1 MKYSDLRN
9 KEKSIIMKNNYRYW
23 KLDALDESGYFVIFQ
38 GFLED
43 DKLKKISGNAL
54 KLYIY
59 LGINSSNFEGV
70 IWHSNKK
77 ISKYFGKSE
86 RTIRGWMKELEDM
99 NLIKR
104 MRLEYNGN
112 VFTYLQPYR
121 YKLDYKAISEMN
133 YIQGYLFLDEVGG
146 IYIKGDH
153 IIIPILRSMYIEIFN
168 EVDNKW
174 EKGKIQ
180 IRRYDSE
187 IVNEEGIDK
196 KIKYIFQTFDG
207 LLSKNINK
215 KDKLKARVYIE

>member
-1 MKYSDLRN
+1 
-9 KEKSIIMKNNYRYW
+9 
-23 KLDALDESGYFVIFQ
+23 
-38 GFLED
+38 
-43 DKLKKISGNAL
+43 
-54 KLYIY
+54 
-59 LGINSSNFEGV
+59 
-70 IWHSNKK
+70 
-77 ISKYFGKSE
+77 
-86 RTIRGWMKELEDM
+86 MKELEDM

-187 IVNEEGIDK
+187 IVNEEGVDK